1 MISDTFSST
10 TTRTRVTAL
19 TLAFG
24 VVAGGVAL
32 AAAPSFAN
40 PDAAIEQSSPVTLT
54 ASAETIT
61 PQDALTV
68 TGAGFTPGAMVYVQ
82 VTDPNDVPN
91 FAYDSEALTAD
102 DAGVVTATIDAPS
115 TGWDE
120 GTYEFG
126 LFESD
131 SMKAALPITVDAAA
145 TATPTA
151 TPTETATASPTETAV
166 ATPTE
171 AATATP
177 SETPTATPTEEATPE
192 VAVPV
197 ETTSPAL
204 PTEPAVPA
212 ASAASEATQAVPTE
226 AAPAEQPW
234 AHAFKEKL
242 TAAEAQADGV
252 SYELGNF
259 APGQELELVLTL
271 PDGSAAHFDS
281 SDAIIPDADGSYAGT
296 ISNTGEWQPGEYLV
310 QVQTKPEQ
318 SAAGNIVAA
327 AAATERQHA
336 TFTFVIEGAA
346 AADAGQ
352 APASQQNEPNNL
364 VGTGAEPF
372 GPASLALVTLVAGA
386 GVFALTRRAVSRR
399 SE

>member
-40 PDAAIEQSSPVTLT
+40 PDAALEQSSPVTVT
-54 ASAETIT
+54 ASAETIA
-61 PQDALTV
+61 PSAPLTV

-82 VTDPNDVPN
+82 VTDPSGVPN

-102 DAGVVTATIDAPS
+102 ASGNVEATIDAPS
-115 TGWDE
+115 AGWSE

-131 SMKAALPITVDAAA
+131 SMKAALSITVDPKAV
-145 TATPTA
+145 TTPSATPTA
-151 TPTETATASPTETAV
+151 STTPSESPLPAPTDTATPS

-171 AATATP
+171 SPSATP
-177 SETPTATPTEEATPE
+177 SATPTDIPQPTE
-192 VAVPV
+192 V
-197 ETTSPAL
+197 TSPAS
-204 PTEPAVPA
+204 PIETTPP
-212 ASAASEATQAVPTE
+212 
-226 AAPAEQPW
+226 APASSTAPIEQPW
-234 AHAFKEKL
+234 ARALKEKI
-242 TAAEAQADGV
+242 TAQEAQADGV
-252 SYELGNF
+252 SYELGGF
-259 APGQELELVLTL
+259 TPGEELEIVLTL

-281 SDAIIPDADGSYAGT
+281 SDAVIPNAEGHYAGT
-296 ISNTGEWQPGEYLV
+296 ITNSGEWQAGTYTV
-310 QVQTKPEQ
+310 QVQTKSSV

-327 AAATERQHA
+327 APTGAIEHA
-336 TFTFVIEGAA
+336 TFTFAVEGAA
-346 AADAGQ
+346 AAPAGAQQ
-352 APASQQNEPNNL
+352 APASSQSEPQHL

-372 GPASLALVTLVAGA
+372 GPAGIALLSLVVGAGA
-386 GVFALTRRAVSRR
+386 FALTRRTSTGRA
-399 SE
+399 E